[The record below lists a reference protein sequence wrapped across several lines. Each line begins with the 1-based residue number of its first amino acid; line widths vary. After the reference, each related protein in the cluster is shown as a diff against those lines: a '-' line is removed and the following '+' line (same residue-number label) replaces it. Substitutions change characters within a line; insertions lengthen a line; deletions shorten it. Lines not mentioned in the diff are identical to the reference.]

1 MFRHRSHD
9 DLSGDA
15 CRSRS
20 PIAEGWA
27 VAGRLFV
34 ALLMLLAVTDRP
46 PAAEPELVEVAV
58 LVNLLEQAE
67 VPALEAGILVEL
79 AAREGLQVREGDVL
93 ARIDGTEAELLLQ
106 RARMELEAAAK
117 NATNELAV
125 LTADKTREVAQEI
138 FQRTNEGAQRYKGSI
153 SQTDLDR
160 LRLDAE
166 KAELALRQARHDL
179 ELAKLTWQLKQNELD
194 FAAHR
199 VERRQI
205 TAPLSGVVV
214 EVRRRRG
221 EWVEPGQTV
230 VRVIRL
236 DRLQAEGFLD
246 ARQARGLLGGS
257 VTLRTE
263 QESAESAEQYRGQIV
278 FVSPEVDPINRQVR
292 VLAELE
298 NPDLTLQPGVH
309 GTMRIEPLQQDAAS
323 EEP

>member
-1 MFRHRSHD
+1 MFHHQRRNDCSADSRHPCPPVAR
-9 DLSGDA
+9 
-15 CRSRS
+15 R
-20 PIAEGWA
+20 WA
-27 VAGRLFV
+27 VVLRTML
-34 ALLMLLAVTDRP
+34 ALLILLAATDRP
-46 PAAEPELVEVAV
+46 LAAEPEVVEVAV

-67 VPALEAGILVEL
+67 VPALEAGTIVEIP
-79 AAREGLQVREGDVL
+79 AREGLQVREGDVL

-106 RARMELEAAAK
+106 RARLELEAAAK
-117 NATNELAV
+117 NAANELAV

-179 ELAKLTWQLKQNELD
+179 EIAKLTWQLKQNEVE

-199 VERRQI
+199 VERRRI
-205 TAPLSGVVV
+205 AAPLSGMVV
-214 EVRRRRG
+214 EISRRRG

-230 VRVIRL
+230 VRVMRL

-246 ARQARGLLGGS
+246 ARQARGLVGRS
-257 VTLRTE
+257 VILRTD
-263 QESAESAEQYRGQIV
+263 QESAERYQGQIV

-292 VLAELE
+292 VLAEIE

-309 GTMRIEPLQQDAAS
+309 GTMRIEPLEKDAAR

>member
-1 MFRHRSHD
+1 MFRHRSRADFSD
-9 DLSGDA
+9 DASHF
-15 CRSRS
+15 RS
-20 PIAEGWA
+20 PIANAWTF
-27 VAGRLFV
+27 AGRP
-34 ALLMLLAVTDRP
+34 LLVLLIWLAVIDRP
-46 PAAEPELVEVAV
+46 LAAEPEVVEVAV

-67 VPALEAGILVEL
+67 VPALEAGTLVEIP
-79 AAREGLQVREGDVL
+79 AREGLQVREGAVL

-106 RARMELEAAAK
+106 RARMELEAAGK
-117 NATNELAV
+117 NATNELPV

-166 KAELALRQARHDL
+166 KAQVALRQARHDL
-179 ELAKLTWQLKQNELD
+179 ELAQLIWQLKQNEVD
-194 FAAHR
+194 SAAYR
-199 VERRQI
+199 VERRRI
-205 TAPLSGVVV
+205 AAPLSGMVV

-236 DRLQAEGFLD
+236 DRLQAEGFLE
-246 ARQARGLLGGS
+246 ARHARGLLGGS
-257 VTLRTE
+257 VMLHTE
-263 QESAESAEQYRGQIV
+263 QEIAEQYRGQIV

-292 VLAELE
+292 VLAEIE

-309 GTMRIEPLQQDAAS
+309 GTMRVELLRTDAER

>member
-1 MFRHRSHD
+1 MFRYRSHND
-9 DLSGDA
+9 FSDDA
-15 CRSRS
+15 CHFGP
-20 PIAEGWA
+20 PIAERRA
-27 VAGRLFV
+27 VVGRP
-34 ALLMLLAVTDRP
+34 LLAMLIWLAVIDGP
-46 PAAEPELVEVAV
+46 SAAEPELVQVAV

-67 VPALEAGILVEL
+67 VPALEAGKLVEIP
-79 AAREGLQVREGDVL
+79 AREGLQVREGDVL

-125 LTADKTREVAQEI
+125 LTAEKTREVAQEI
-138 FQRTNEGAQRYKGSI
+138 FQRTDEGAQRYKGSI

-179 ELAKLTWQLKQNELD
+179 ELAKLTCQLKQNELD

-205 TAPLSGVVV
+205 TAPLSGMVV

-221 EWVEPGQTV
+221 EWVEAGQTV
-230 VRVIRL
+230 VRAIRL

-246 ARQARGLLGGS
+246 AKQARGLLGGS
-257 VTLRTE
+257 VMLHTD
-263 QESAESAEQYRGQIV
+263 QETAEQYQGRIV

-292 VLAELE
+292 VLAEIE

-309 GTMRIEPLQQDAAS
+309 GTMRIEPLRKDSARQ
-323 EEP
+323 EP

>member
-9 DLSGDA
+9 DFSHDA
-15 CRSRS
+15 CHFGS
-20 PIAEGWA
+20 PIAERRA
-27 VAGRLFV
+27 VAGQLLL
-34 ALLMLLAVTDRP
+34 ALLILLSVIDCP
-46 PAAEPELVEVAV
+46 SAAEPELVEVAV

-67 VPALEAGILVEL
+67 VPALEAGTLVEIP
-79 AAREGLQVREGDVL
+79 AREGLQVREGDVL
-93 ARIDGTEAELLLQ
+93 GRIDGTEAELLLQ
-106 RARMELEAAAK
+106 RARMELEAAGK

-125 LTADKTREVAQEI
+125 LTAEKTREVAQEI

-205 TAPLSGVVV
+205 TAPLSGMVV

-221 EWVEPGQTV
+221 EWVEAGQTV

-257 VTLRTE
+257 VTLRTD
-263 QESAESAEQYRGQIV
+263 QKIAEQYQGQIV

-292 VLAELE
+292 VLAEIE

-309 GTMRIEPLQQDAAS
+309 GTMRIEPLRKDSAR